1 MASNKKHNQPTVKVE
16 PVEEVINEAVE
27 TNPETIDAVEEDKKT
42 PKPAMPKKE
51 FREDAKSSSILH
63 EGTVYNCMKLNV
75 RNGPS
80 KDTPVLYTITAGSK
94 IVVKDTDNNEWY
106 KIPGQGYVMKK
117 FVSLR

>member
-1 MASNKKHNQPTVKVE
+1 MANNKKYNKPTVKVE
-16 PVEEVINEAVE
+16 PIEEVTNEVVE

-42 PKPAMPKKE
+42 PLPPKE

-75 RNGPS
+75 RKGPS

-94 IVVKDTDNNEWY
+94 IVVKDTNDKEWY

-117 FVSLR
+117 FISLR